1 MDAHLLIERQRPAGL
16 IARIQMPNMPSLPNR
31 RTRRNTACAMLFVWL
46 FALASGVA
54 NACLLEPHGVHDH
67 GSPLSHLSASGTT
80 PGLAGDHAQG
90 LAHDDGDSDPGAGP
104 AKESCLKAC
113 DDGSQSLLK
122 HAYGFDFPDPG
133 LTPFVAAAW
142 AAEVQV
148 APASGRAHDFR
159 LPERGPPLRVL
170 FSRLA
175 L

>member
-1 MDAHLLIERQRPAGL
+1 
-16 IARIQMPNMPSLPNR
+16 MPNMPSLPNS

-54 NACLLEPHGVHDH
+54 NACLLEPHGIHDH
-67 GSPLSHLSASGTT
+67 GSPLSHLFASGTT

-122 HAYGFDFPDPG
+122 HAYSFDFPDPG
-133 LTPFVAAAW
+133 LTPFVTAAW